1 VRLPNGMTARQWADA
16 TASDGGSV
24 SMTQQ
29 SFAQELDINT
39 ILRRF
44 NVTGQAPL
52 GAMAPMYGD
61 FTGLHDWEDAVEKV
75 TRAREDFMRL
85 PPEIRERFQNDP
97 GQLIEYAQS
106 HSFEQFTEEAEA
118 VAKRRDA
125 AVAAKAAY
133 VAALSAPP
141 VVDDS
146 AA

>member
-1 VRLPNGMTARQWADA
+1 MRLPNGMTAREWADA
-16 TASDGGSV
+16 TASDGGKV

-29 SFAQELDINT
+29 SFAEELDINT

-52 GAMAPMYGD
+52 GNVSPMYGD

-85 PPEIRERFQNDP
+85 PPDVREHFGNDP

-106 HSFEQFTEEAEA
+106 HSYGEFVAEAEL
-118 VAKRRDA
+118 
-125 AVAAKAAY
+125 VAAKRKALVDQKAAD
-133 VAALSAPP
+133 VAAIADVKSTPA
-141 VVDDS
+141 
-146 AA
+146 